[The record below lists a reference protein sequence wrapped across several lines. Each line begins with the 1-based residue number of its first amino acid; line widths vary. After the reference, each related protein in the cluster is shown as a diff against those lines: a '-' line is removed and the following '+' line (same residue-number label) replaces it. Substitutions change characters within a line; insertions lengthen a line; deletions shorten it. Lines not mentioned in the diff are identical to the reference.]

1 MMDAGAGEAR
11 QIDIRMLRLFDVL
24 YETRSVTRAA
34 EHLGWSQPTVSTWLA
49 RLRQGLHDPLF
60 VRTASGMQ
68 PTPRADGLIGACRA
82 ALASIDQLLDQS
94 PQFDPATSRRVFRI
108 CMTDASHVTL
118 LPRLLGSV
126 QAVAPDIRLN
136 ALRIGPETPGLLLSG
151 EADLA
156 LGLLPQL
163 DTGFYQQRL
172 FRQDWVCLVRPGHP
186 LVDSEDRLAGYA
198 EAAHL
203 SVASGASQRLLDEAL
218 NTRGISRRVRLELP
232 GFLGLASVLTASDLV
247 ATLPRLI
254 GRILGETSNL
264 SVLDCPLPVAGFEV
278 RQHWHERFH
287 HDPANQWL
295 RGLCASLFQQTERG

>member
-1 MMDAGAGEAR
+1 MDAGAGEAR

-34 EHLGWSQPTVSTWLA
+34 EQLGWSQPTVSTWLA
-49 RLRQGLHDPLF
+49 RLRQRLHDPLF

-82 ALASIDQLLDQS
+82 VLASIDQLLDQG

-126 QAVAPDIRLN
+126 QAVAPDIRLD

-172 FRQDWVCLVRPGHP
+172 FRQDWVCLARPGHP

-218 NTRGISRRVRLELP
+218 STQGISRRVRLELP
-232 GFLGLASVLTASDLV
+232 GFLGLSSVLAASDLV

-264 SVLDCPLPVAGFEV
+264 AVLDCPLPVAGFEV

-295 RGLCASLFQQTERG
+295 RGLCASLFQQTNRG